1 MYIPGSCNTTLFG
14 MVGVP
19 GFVLCAL
26 VVRWTREAGATVGES
41 MCKEMGNKGE
51 VEKLPRYYR
60 RMQLCTGTIVFF
72 FLCLQTA

>member
-1 MYIPGSCNTTLFG
+1 VMYIPRLCNTTLFG

-26 VVRWTREAGATVGES
+26 VIRWTREVVATVGKS
-41 MCKEMGNKGE
+41 MCEEMGNKGE
-51 VEKLPRYYR
+51 VEKPPRYYC
-60 RMQLCTGTIVFF
+60 RMQLCTGTI